1 MCGVVWDSFAPFILL
16 NIMIHSSPACLRKKM
31 FQLCINLLV
40 MFLQVLSEK
49 LPELLDFPKDLSSLE
64 LAAKV

>member
-1 MCGVVWDSFAPFILL
+1 VFLAKPGSDINP
-16 NIMIHSSPACLRKKM
+16 
-31 FQLCINLLV
+31 LCDKGLYKICMLELCNNLV

>member
-1 MCGVVWDSFAPFILL
+1 MRGVVWVFFPPFILL
-16 NIMIHSSPACLRKKM
+16 NIMIHRSPACSRKKM
-31 FQLCINLLV
+31 FQLCINLVV